1 MKLHTDNYTL
11 NIYLGYVY
19 CYVMKTKL
27 VEGQLLFL
35 WQHVIAELDEGVVI
49 APDHVPNLEEDQ
61 D

>member
-1 MKLHTDNYTL
+1 MVHTVTY
-11 NIYLGYVY
+11 IY
-19 CYVMKTKL
+19 KEAKL

-49 APDHVPNLEEDQ
+49 APDHVPYLGNGQ